1 VTKGRVNWFNE
12 SKGYGFITCEDGTD
26 VFVHYNSIQG
36 EGFKTLIEDQEV
48 EFDVVAG
55 SKGNQAD
62 NVRVVTQ

>member
-1 VTKGRVNWFNE
+1 MTKGRVNWFNE

-36 EGFKTLIEDQEV
+36 EGFKTLMEDQEV

-55 SKGNQAD
+55 PKGNQAD
-62 NVRVVTQ
+62 NVRIMTQ